1 MPAEIIH
8 LVLVDRLSA
17 ETALSSTLGQEK
29 M

>member
-1 MPAEIIH
+1 MPVEIIH

-17 ETALSSTLGQEK
+17 EIVLSSTLHQKK